1 MTTSKEQEAFGLV
14 VERHK
19 SSASENDIRN
29 AFQRFKVDFS
39 RRPLS
44 ANSEDAAQTLPLQ
57 PQVAQQRHDTEPE
70 PLYGPF
76 PAARQETLWTRQG
89 PLHSHSVRIEGT
101 HRRLPWF

>member
-19 SSASENDIRN
+19 SNASENDIRN

-57 PQVAQQRHDTEPE
+57 PQSPSNGMILSQSRCTALFQPQGRK
-70 PLYGPF
+70 PLDSPR
-76 PAARQETLWTRQG
+76 ASA
-89 PLHSHSVRIEGT
+89 
-101 HRRLPWF
+101 